1 MKASTLPLRP
11 TDRILIIMLTLI
23 IPKLLI
29 KISQWHFM
37 EMQNAPLNGFCIFLV
52 NFICRKNE
60 EYRKKGCESSCD
72 KLFSK
77 PCFDEEKF
85 PGCYCKPGLIRDDET
100 DECFPIEQCSERICK
115 EPNTKLYLEWKISFC
130 TGPGTSRTFIYNK
143 TILPICFCKEGF
155 ALKFDVC
162 VPISKCM

>member
-1 MKASTLPLRP
+1 MPHWSCIYFWWVDHRVEDGVQRTGLESVLKDCWSVELGNWIRIPRMKA
-11 TDRILIIMLTLI
+11 I
-23 IPKLLI
+23 
-29 KISQWHFM
+29 
-37 EMQNAPLNGFCIFLV
+37 

-155 ALKFDVC
+155 ASKFDVC